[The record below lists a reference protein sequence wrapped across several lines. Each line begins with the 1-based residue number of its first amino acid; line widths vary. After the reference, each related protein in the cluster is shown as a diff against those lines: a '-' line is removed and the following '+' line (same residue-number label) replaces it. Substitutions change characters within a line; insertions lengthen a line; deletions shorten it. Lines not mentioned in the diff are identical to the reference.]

1 MRSPQ
6 KNQPERINTS
16 HPGRP
21 TVCSI
26 DLDALSWNFRQIKT
40 AIGPRVQILAMVKAN
55 AYGHG
60 APKVSKT
67 LAAGGCDAF
76 GVATLEEAI
85 ELRHAGI
92 CTPIL
97 VVAGAYLD
105 QIEGFVKHKLTPAVH
120 DPTTLKLLE
129 EALRSNG
136 AELPVHLKIDS
147 GMGRLGFLP
156 AQIDSWLPQLKN
168 LKAAK
173 IDGVFSHFSHAESVE
188 GQYTLKQLEVFKAI
202 IERLQSAGIAPR
214 LIHLANSAATV
225 TLPEARFHMVRPGL
239 ILYGVYPSPS
249 MERQISLRPVL
260 SWKTRVLQV
269 KRVPAG
275 TSISYGQTFVTERDS
290 IIATLPVGYADGYAR
305 LLSNRGAVLVGGKRA
320 PVAGRVCMDL
330 TMADVT
336 DIAGVQPGDEVVLLG
351 RQGDQMISADEMAGW
366 ANTISYEVLTSI
378 STRVPR
384 IHHSL

>member
-1 MRSPQ
+1 M
-6 KNQPERINTS
+6 
-16 HPGRP
+16 
-21 TVCSI
+21 CLI
-26 DLDALSWNFRQIKT
+26 DLDALSWNFRQIKK
-40 AIGPRVQILAMVKAN
+40 AVGPRVQILAMVKAN

-60 APKVSKT
+60 APMVSKT
-67 LAAGGCDAF
+67 LVAGGCDAF
-76 GVATLEEAI
+76 GVATFEEAI
-85 ELRHAGI
+85 ELRRIGI
-92 CTPIL
+92 GTPIV

-105 QIEGFVKHKLTPAVH
+105 QIDGFVKHKLTPAVH

-129 EALRSNG
+129 ETLRSNG
-136 AELPVHLKIDS
+136 AQLPVHLKIDS

-168 LKAAK
+168 LKAVK

-188 GQYTLKQLEVFKAI
+188 GQYTLKQLQVFKVI

-239 ILYGVYPSPS
+239 ILYGVYPSAA
-249 MERQISLRPVL
+249 MEQQIFLKPVL
-260 SWKTRVLQV
+260 SWKTRVLQL

-290 IIATLPVGYADGYAR
+290 TIATLPVGYADGYAR
-305 LLSNRGAVLVGGKRA
+305 LLSNRGAVLIGGKRA

-351 RQGDQMISADEMAGW
+351 RQGDQTISADEMAGW

-378 STRVPR
+378 SARVPR
-384 IHHSL
+384 IHHNL